1 MTTSASY
8 ETLHLPQFRGRKE
21 TNMKKVAFSGTVEEY
36 QGKKLDKPIK
46 YASGDKNGDGT
57 ERVPFAEA
65 YETVAELK
73 ASEDFPGDS
82 DILKFVNARKLT
94 SAKAQAYQTATK
106 DLKAQYE
113 ASPEYQRKNL
123 IDAMLAMKRP
133 DGTAMFN
140 QAEAE
145 AFAASKS

>member
-1 MTTSASY
+1 
-8 ETLHLPQFRGRKE
+8 
-21 TNMKKVAFSGTVEEY
+21 MKKVAFEGTVVEY

-57 ERVPFAEA
+57 ERVPFADA
-65 YETVAELK
+65 YENIAELK
-73 ASEDFPGDS
+73 GSEDWPSDS
-82 DILKFVNARKLT
+82 DVLKFVNGRKLT

-123 IDAMLAMKRP
+123 IDAMLAMKKP
-133 DGTAMFN
+133 DGSNMFS

-145 AFAASKS
+145 AFAASKQ